1 MKFKKVLSAVLV
13 AATCVSLCACGG
25 GKGDGKSNDEG
36 GAVQVAIWDNVQLDG
51 LREIAAGFTE
61 ETGID
66 VEFQVIPW
74 NEYWTLLE
82 AGATGGE
89 MPDVFWMHST
99 YSQRYM
105 SNDILLDLTDKIAGS
120 EKINLD
126 NYYKDIAELYQY
138 DGKTYAVPKD
148 YDTIALWY
156 NKKMFDEAKLS
167 YPDET
172 WTWNDF
178 ADAAKKLTAE
188 DGSQYGTA
196 IPAIFNQDGYYNLIY
211 DMGGYIISEDKMIS

>member
-25 GKGDGKSNDEG
+25 GKSNGGKEGGDGSL
-36 GAVQVAIWDNVQLDG
+36 QVAIWDNIQLDG
-51 LREIAAGFTE
+51 LKEIAAGFTE
-61 ETGID
+61 ETGVD
-66 VEFQVIPW
+66 VEFQVVPW

-105 SNDILLDLTDKIAGS
+105 SNDILLDLTDKIESS
-120 EKINLD
+120 EKINMD
-126 NYYKDIAELYQY
+126 SYYKDIAELYQY
-138 DGKTYAVPKD
+138 DGKTYAIPKD

-156 NKKMFDEAKLS
+156 NKKMFDEANIA
-167 YPDET
+167 YPDDT

-178 ADAAKKLTAE
+178 ADAAKIGRASCRE
-188 DGSQYGTA
+188 RV
-196 IPAIFNQDGYYNLIY
+196 
-211 DMGGYIISEDKMIS
+211 

>member
-25 GKGDGKSNDEG
+25 GKKDGGSDGGDG
-36 GAVQVAIWDNVQLDG
+36 AIQVAIWDNIQLDG
-51 LREIAAGFTE
+51 LKEIAAGFTE
-61 ETGID
+61 ETGVD
-66 VEFQVIPW
+66 VEFQVVPW

-105 SNDILLDLTDKIAGS
+105 SNDILLDLTDKIESS
-120 EKINLD
+120 EKVNLD

-138 DGKTYAVPKD
+138 DGKTYAIPKD

-156 NKKMFDEAKLS
+156 NKKC
-167 YPDET
+167 
-172 WTWNDF
+172 
-178 ADAAKKLTAE
+178 LTM
-188 DGSQYGTA
+188 QVL
-196 IPAIFNQDGYYNLIY
+196 LIRMRHGHGRHLQMQPKSLQRRTEVSTVRRFRQLLIRT
-211 DMGGYIISEDKMIS
+211 DIIT

>member
-25 GKGDGKSNDEG
+25 GKGDGKSG
-36 GAVQVAIWDNVQLDG
+36 GGTVQVAIWDNVQLDG
-51 LREIAAGFTE
+51 LREIAGDFTE
-61 ETGID
+61 ETGIE

-105 SNDILLDLTDKIAGS
+105 SNDILLDLTDRIESS
-120 EKINLD
+120 ERINLD

-138 DGKTYAVPKD
+138 DGKT
-148 YDTIALWY
+148 
-156 NKKMFDEAKLS
+156 
-167 YPDET
+167 
-172 WTWNDF
+172 
-178 ADAAKKLTAE
+178 
-188 DGSQYGTA
+188 
-196 IPAIFNQDGYYNLIY
+196 
-211 DMGGYIISEDKMIS
+211 